1 MSGEAF
7 AFSWE
12 GVGEKK
18 KKTLTIPVL
27 PKDMNWRE
35 SMQILRIFCKQ
46 SINLKKKT
54 FQSTANICILSH
66 QFRSLSKT
74 MIVRVFFHPPLFP
87 PPPQKKKKKKNLSS
101 FFLKLPPLINSLS
114 HSLTIRER
122 EKENDNELMTR

>member
-1 MSGEAF
+1 MN

-18 KKTLTIPVL
+18 KNLTIPVL

-46 SINLKKKT
+46 SINLKKKKT

-66 QFRSLSKT
+66 QFRSLGKT

-87 PPPQKKKKKKNLSS
+87 PPKKKKRSKQ
-101 FFLKLPPLINSLS
+101 FFFKVAPIFKVAPT
-114 HSLTIRER
+114 H
-122 EKENDNELMTR
+122 